1 MDKDSNA
8 LLYHAIR
15 LEWIVFFYGIFKTIS
30 ESKYEYV
37 KVGYFSHFCRNV
49 HEPCLLFLSSQST
62 DHAPAIQI

>member
-8 LLYHAIR
+8 IMQSDLNEL
-15 LEWIVFFYGIFKTIS
+15 FFYGIFKTIS
-30 ESKYEYV
+30 ESKYEDV
-37 KVGYFSHFCRNV
+37 EVGYFSHFCRNV